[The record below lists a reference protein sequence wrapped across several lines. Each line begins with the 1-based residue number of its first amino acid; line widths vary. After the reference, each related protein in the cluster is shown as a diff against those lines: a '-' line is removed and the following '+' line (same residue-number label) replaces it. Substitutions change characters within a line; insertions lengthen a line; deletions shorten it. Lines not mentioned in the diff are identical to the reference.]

1 MASTNYSATGST
13 GVIDSYIECIDNGSG
28 SVTLKLLVR
37 RADYDASI
45 DGTYSVSGAASAS
58 GSYVLSSSY
67 TEIWSKTFKLSV
79 SSGTASLSLNFTI
92 KATSPSSGVKTVN
105 GSLSKVYFDS
115 GGSGSGGDD
124 DDDGGLFVAHLDVI
138 IDEGIESVN
147 IYKSWDEAHGNHG
160 EDLSNG
166 GWIYS
171 VDDCIHVEISD
182 IKVKPGYKLNMYSY
196 PDGIDRCYQVSNL
209 TLVTDGIH
217 TWCLIMPYDASIIFT
232 TTPQGLVYIDNG
244 TTFEAYQVFIDD
256 GSKWEQYMPYID
268 NGSDWDMCN

>member
-1 MASTNYSATGST
+1 M
-13 GVIDSYIECIDNGSG
+13 
-28 SVTLKLLVR
+28 
-37 RADYDASI
+37 
-45 DGTYSVSGAASAS
+45 AS
-58 GSYVLSSSY
+58 GSKSVYATSDNGHYVYANIKWDDDAKVTVTITSVNAGWCIKIRGTSTIKCSGSMSNKSASFNGVNGQDYVLQVY
-67 TEIWSKTFKLSV
+67 DPVE
-79 SSGTASLSLNFTI
+79 GTYVN
-92 KATSPSSGVKTVN
+92 N
-105 GSLSKVYFDS
+105 GSPTFTVGKSNDDDDDDGGDS
-115 GGSGSGGDD
+115 GSSGSGSGGDD
-124 DDDGGLFVAHLDVI
+124 GGLFVSHLDVI

-196 PDGIDRCYQVSNL
+196 PDGIDRGYQVSNL

-217 TWCLIMPYDASIIFT
+217 TWCLIMPYDASIIFE

-244 TTFEAYQVFIDD
+244 TKLETYQVFIDN
-256 GSKWEQYMPYID
+256 GTSWEQYMPYID
-268 NGSDWDMCN
+268 NGTSWDACN